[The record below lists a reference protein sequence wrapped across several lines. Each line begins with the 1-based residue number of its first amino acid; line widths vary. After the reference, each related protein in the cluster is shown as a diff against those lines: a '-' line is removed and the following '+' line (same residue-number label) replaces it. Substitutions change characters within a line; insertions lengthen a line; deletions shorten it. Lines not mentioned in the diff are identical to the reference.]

1 MAGTLLIRFTNNL
14 YMDTINKSSL
24 KSKEEVVSDLKNL
37 LSLVN
42 DGKEGYQHAAEIT
55 DKPELKTLFLKLEG
69 ERIVY
74 ASELKEHIATHGGVA
89 ENESGDILGGLH
101 RTWIT
106 IKQLLT
112 SKEDKAVLEAIVKG
126 EDAAIAK
133 YDEYIA
139 DYADHADH
147 LELLKGQRAGIESA
161 KGEIVALQNYYQV

>member
-1 MAGTLLIRFTNNL
+1 
-14 YMDTINKSSL
+14 MDTIKKSSL
-24 KSKEEVVSDLKNL
+24 KSKEEVVSDLQNL

-55 DKPELKTLFLKLEG
+55 DNAELKTLFLKLEG

-74 ASELKEHIATHGGVA
+74 ASELKEHIATHGSEA
-89 ENESGDILGGLH
+89 ENESGGILGGLH
-101 RTWIT
+101 RSWIT

-112 SKEDKAVLEAIVKG
+112 SKEEKAILEAIVTG

-133 YDEYIA
+133 YNEYIA

-147 LELLKGQRAGIESA
+147 LELLKDQRTGIESA
-161 KGEIVALQNYYQV
+161 KSQIVALQNNYKA

>member
-1 MAGTLLIRFTNNL
+1 ME
-14 YMDTINKSSL
+14 TIKQSSL
-24 KSKEEVVSDLKNL
+24 KSKEEVISDLKNL

-55 DKPELKTLFLKLEG
+55 ENPELKTLFLGLEG

-74 ASELKEHIATHGGVA
+74 ASELKEHIATHGGEA
-89 ENESGDILGGLH
+89 DNEAGGLLGGIH
-101 RTWIT
+101 RGWIT

-112 SKEDKAVLEAIVKG
+112 SKEDKAVLEAIVTG
-126 EDAAIAK
+126 EKAAIAK

-147 LELLKGQRAGIESA
+147 LELLKDQRAGIKSA
-161 KGEIVALQNYYQV
+161 LNKIEIEQAKS